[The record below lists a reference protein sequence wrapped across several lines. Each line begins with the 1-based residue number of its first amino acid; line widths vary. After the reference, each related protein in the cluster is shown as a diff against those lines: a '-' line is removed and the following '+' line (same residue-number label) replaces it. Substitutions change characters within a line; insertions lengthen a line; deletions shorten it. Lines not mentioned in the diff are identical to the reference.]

1 MNITLEV
8 DKMNRFYDYP
18 SSDGTTNILF
28 HDLEYIIFPLVM
40 FKKFH
45 VQFEVEKKV
54 ISFFSNDTSILE
66 VKKKFDKT
74 QENENPKVISTGI
87 IILIIILGILLIGF
101 ISFFYYKKKNL
112 NLKKKFIKYSK
123 FGDDDE
129 SIHGLAEESQ
139 LY

>member
-45 VQFEVEKKV
+45 VQFDVEKKV
-54 ISFFSNDTSILE
+54 ISFFF
-66 VKKKFDKT
+66 K
-74 QENENPKVISTGI
+74 
-87 IILIIILGILLIGF
+87 
-101 ISFFYYKKKNL
+101 
-112 NLKKKFIKYSK
+112 
-123 FGDDDE
+123 
-129 SIHGLAEESQ
+129 
-139 LY
+139 